1 MKTFLA
7 SRRVRAVAS
16 RYLGTAALVS
26 AQTRTRSPRDTI
38 DRVDRAAPHSDRER
52 PQIEGRL
59 KFDVHTGWHHYFTT
73 DVYNCIELANL
84 LCFVLTF
91 ALRLAM
97 QSEFDRTLRKTMESG
112 NVEGRFDEPIRLRDL
127 ILHYDRTSAINAI
140 LSIMKAFKY
149 VRFSATLTLPVDTL
163 MASMMRM
170 NVLSVC
176 IGILLIGWGVTM
188 NMIVGYELN
197 NYRSFMES
205 VLTLVKVIF
214 GEADFGELME
224 VDNRVFA
231 LIVFG
236 MYCVT
241 VFFIILSMFFAMVSA
256 AQEAIEEANASTED
270 EKTPRVLKDLA
281 HFFRPTCKVLGYV
294 PIVGALVPD
303 QRSLLKLANE
313 ESEDEDDEE
322 ESKEEEEEEEEEV
335 PEDPFDDLKTD
346 SEDFKRSVSDPSVVV
361 LEALQDIGA
370 AQKELADLL
379 RVATARKRA
388 SMEVDRVRT
397 ASRGSRGS
405 MSQPPS
411 RAVSRG
417 SLNLGGIDIPKR
429 ESLDDVPPRT
439 PG

>member
-1 MKTFLA
+1 M
-7 SRRVRAVAS
+7 
-16 RYLGTAALVS
+16 
-26 AQTRTRSPRDTI
+26 
-38 DRVDRAAPHSDRER
+38 
-52 PQIEGRL
+52 
-59 KFDVHTGWHHYFTT
+59 
-73 DVYNCIELANL
+73 
-84 LCFVLTF
+84 
-91 ALRLAM
+91 
-97 QSEFDRTLRKTMESG
+97 
-112 NVEGRFDEPIRLRDL
+112 
-127 ILHYDRTSAINAI
+127 
-140 LSIMKAFKY
+140 
-149 VRFSATLTLPVDTL
+149 
-163 MASMMRM
+163 
-170 NVLSVC
+170 
-176 IGILLIGWGVTM
+176 
-188 NMIVGYELN
+188 
-197 NYRSFMES
+197 
-205 VLTLVKVIF
+205 
-214 GEADFGELME
+214 
-224 VDNRVFA
+224 FA

-281 HFFRPTCKVLGYV
+281 HFFRGPCRVLGYV

-322 ESKEEEEEEEEEV
+322 SKEEEEEEEEEEI

>member
-1 MKTFLA
+1 MST
-7 SRRVRAVAS
+7 
-16 RYLGTAALVS
+16 
-26 AQTRTRSPRDTI
+26 
-38 DRVDRAAPHSDRER
+38 
-52 PQIEGRL
+52 
-59 KFDVHTGWHHYFTT
+59 
-73 DVYNCIELANL
+73 
-84 LCFVLTF
+84 
-91 ALRLAM
+91 
-97 QSEFDRTLRKTMESG
+97 
-112 NVEGRFDEPIRLRDL
+112 
-127 ILHYDRTSAINAI
+127 
-140 LSIMKAFKY
+140 
-149 VRFSATLTLPVDTL
+149 
-163 MASMMRM
+163 
-170 NVLSVC
+170 
-176 IGILLIGWGVTM
+176 
-188 NMIVGYELN
+188 
-197 NYRSFMES
+197 
-205 VLTLVKVIF
+205 
-214 GEADFGELME
+214 
-224 VDNRVFA
+224 
-231 LIVFG
+231 
-236 MYCVT
+236 
-241 VFFIILSMFFAMVSA
+241 
-256 AQEAIEEANASTED
+256 QEAIEEANASTED

-281 HFFRPTCKVLGYV
+281 HFFRGPCRVLGYV

-313 ESEDEDDEE
+313 ESEDEADDEE
-322 ESKEEEEEEEEEV
+322 SKEEEEEEEEEEV